1 MKAKGLAI
9 TIIFEA
15 NSANYGESVGNV
27 SSLKKLTRNA
37 GEQYTYISR
46 QALRYNIVDQLG
58 YENAKV
64 VAEGS
69 GEKKVIQ
76 FDKNAT
82 IEEYPELDFFGYMK
96 TVKKGRGEKKDNE
109 EGTKT
114 RSAKVRLSH
123 AISMDTFKGDLDF
136 LTNKGLADRMGENMN
151 ISQAEIHHSYY
162 RYTIVADLDLI
173 GIDTAY
179 NLELGNS
186 EKSERVQRLL
196 DTISF
201 LYRDIKGRRE
211 DLKPLFAI
219 GGVYDVKNPIF
230 QNIVEVK
237 DNRINAKAI
246 KSAIPERMK
255 EETLCGLVEGKFG
268 NDAEVREEL
277 QATSMMAF
285 FEALKVKVGEYYE
298 SC

>member
-1 MKAKGLAI
+1 MKTKGLAI

-27 SSLKKLTRNA
+27 SSLKKVTRNA

-46 QALRYNIVDQLG
+46 QALRYNIVEQLG
-58 YENAKV
+58 YEVADV

-76 FDKNAT
+76 FSKEAT
-82 IEEYPELDFFGYMK
+82 IKDFPELDFFGYMK
-96 TVKKGRGEKKDNE
+96 TEKKSKDAKDT

-136 LTNKGLADRMGENMN
+136 LTNKGLADRINKNMN

-173 GIDTAY
+173 GIDEAY
-179 NLELGNS
+179 GIELTNG

-196 DTISF
+196 DTISL

-237 DNRINAKAI
+237 DNKVNAKAL
-246 KSAIPERMK
+246 KNSIPERMK
-255 EETLCGLVEGKFG
+255 EETLCGIVEGKFH
-268 NDAEVREEL
+268 NDIEIREEL
-277 QATSMMAF
+277 GATSMSEF
-285 FEALKVKVGEYYE
+285 VESLKAKVGEYYE

>member
-1 MKAKGLAI
+1 MKTKGLAI

-27 SSLKKLTRNA
+27 SSLKKVTRNA

-46 QALRYNIVDQLG
+46 QALRYNIVEQLG
-58 YENAKV
+58 YEVADV

-76 FDKNAT
+76 FSKEAT
-82 IEEYPELDFFGYMK
+82 IKDFPELDFFGYMK
-96 TVKKGRGEKKDNE
+96 TEKKSKDAKDT

-114 RSAKVRLSH
+114 RSAKIRLSH

-136 LTNKGLADRMGENMN
+136 LTNKGLADRINKNMN

-173 GIDTAY
+173 GIDEAY
-179 NLELGNS
+179 GIELTNG

-196 DTISF
+196 DTISL

-237 DNRINAKAI
+237 DNKVNAKAL
-246 KSAIPERMK
+246 KNSIPERMK
-255 EETLCGLVEGKFG
+255 EETLCGLVEGKFH
-268 NDAEVREEL
+268 NDIEIKEEL
-277 QATSMMAF
+277 GATSMSEF
-285 FEALKVKVGEYYE
+285 VESLKAKVGEYYE

>member
-1 MKAKGLAI
+1 MKTKGLAI

-27 SSLKKLTRNA
+27 SSLKKVTRNA

-46 QALRYNIVDQLG
+46 QALRYNIVEQLG
-58 YENAKV
+58 YEVADV

-76 FDKNAT
+76 FSKEAT
-82 IEEYPELDFFGYMK
+82 IKDFPELDFFGYMK
-96 TVKKGRGEKKDNE
+96 TEKKSKDAKDT

-136 LTNKGLADRMGENMN
+136 LTNKGLADRINKNMN

-173 GIDTAY
+173 GIDEAY
-179 NLELGNS
+179 GIELANG

-196 DTISF
+196 DTISL

-237 DNRINAKAI
+237 DNKVNAKAL
-246 KSAIPERMK
+246 KNSIPERMK
-255 EETLCGLVEGKFG
+255 EETLCGLVEGKFH
-268 NDAEVREEL
+268 NDIEIKEEL
-277 QATSMMAF
+277 GATSMSEF
-285 FEALKVKVGEYYE
+285 VESLKAKVGEYYE

>member
-1 MKAKGLAI
+1 MKTKGLAI

-27 SSLKKLTRNA
+27 SSLKKVTRNA

-46 QALRYNIVDQLG
+46 QALRYNIVEQLG
-58 YENAKV
+58 YEVADV

-76 FDKNAT
+76 FSKEAT
-82 IEEYPELDFFGYMK
+82 IKDFPELDFFGYMK
-96 TVKKGRGEKKDNE
+96 TEKKSKDAKDT

-136 LTNKGLADRMGENMN
+136 LTNKGLADRINKNMN

-173 GIDTAY
+173 GIDEAY
-179 NLELGNS
+179 GIELTNG

-196 DTISF
+196 DTISL

-237 DNRINAKAI
+237 DNKVNAKAL
-246 KSAIPERMK
+246 KNSIPERMK
-255 EETLCGLVEGKFG
+255 EETLCGLVEGKFH
-268 NDAEVREEL
+268 NDIEIKEEL
-277 QATSMMAF
+277 GATSMSEF
-285 FEALKVKVGEYYE
+285 VESLKAKVGEYYE

>member
-1 MKAKGLAI
+1 MKTKGLAI

-27 SSLKKLTRNA
+27 SSLKKVTRNA

-46 QALRYNIVDQLG
+46 QALRYNIVEQLG
-58 YENAKV
+58 YEVADV

-76 FDKNAT
+76 FSKEAT
-82 IEEYPELDFFGYMK
+82 IKDFPELDFFGYMK
-96 TVKKGRGEKKDNE
+96 TEKKSKDAKDT

-136 LTNKGLADRMGENMN
+136 LTNKGLADRINKNMN

-173 GIDTAY
+173 GIDEAY
-179 NLELGNS
+179 GIELTNG

-196 DTISF
+196 DTISL

-237 DNRINAKAI
+237 DNKVNAKAL
-246 KSAIPERMK
+246 KNSIPERMK
-255 EETLCGLVEGKFG
+255 EETLCGLVEGKFH
-268 NDAEVREEL
+268 NDIEIREEL
-277 QATSMMAF
+277 GATSMSEF
-285 FEALKVKVGEYYE
+285 VESLKAKVGEYYE

>member
-1 MKAKGLAI
+1 MKTKGLAI

-27 SSLKKLTRNA
+27 SSLKKVTRNA

-46 QALRYNIVDQLG
+46 QALRYNIVEQLG
-58 YENAKV
+58 YEVADV

-76 FDKNAT
+76 FSKEAT
-82 IEEYPELDFFGYMK
+82 IKDFPELDFFGYMK
-96 TVKKGRGEKKDNE
+96 TEKKSKDAKDT

-136 LTNKGLADRMGENMN
+136 LTNKGLADRINKNMN

-173 GIDTAY
+173 GIDEAY
-179 NLELGNS
+179 GIELTNG

-196 DTISF
+196 DTISL

-237 DNRINAKAI
+237 DNKVNAKAL
-246 KSAIPERMK
+246 KNSIPERMK
-255 EETLCGLVEGKFG
+255 EETICGLVEGKFH
-268 NDAEVREEL
+268 NDIEIREEL
-277 QATSMMAF
+277 GATSMSEF
-285 FEALKVKVGEYYE
+285 VESLKAKVGEYYE

>member
-1 MKAKGLAI
+1 MKTKGLAI

-27 SSLKKLTRNA
+27 SSLKKVTRNA

-46 QALRYNIVDQLG
+46 QALRYNIVEQLG
-58 YENAKV
+58 YEVADV

-76 FDKNAT
+76 FSKEAT
-82 IEEYPELDFFGYMK
+82 IKDFPELDFFGYMK
-96 TVKKGRGEKKDNE
+96 TEKKSKDAKDT

-136 LTNKGLADRMGENMN
+136 LTNKGLADRINKNMN

-173 GIDTAY
+173 GIDEAY
-179 NLELGNS
+179 GIELTNG

-196 DTISF
+196 DTISL

-237 DNRINAKAI
+237 DNKVNAKAL
-246 KSAIPERMK
+246 KNNIPERMK
-255 EETLCGLVEGKFG
+255 EETICGLVEGKFH
-268 NDAEVREEL
+268 NDIEIREEL
-277 QATSMMAF
+277 GATSMS
-285 FEALKVKVGEYYE
+285 ELVESLKAKVGEYYE

>member
-1 MKAKGLAI
+1 MKTKGLAI

-27 SSLKKLTRNA
+27 SSLKKVTRNA

-46 QALRYNIVDQLG
+46 QALRYNIVEQLG
-58 YENAKV
+58 YEVADV

-76 FDKNAT
+76 FSKEAT
-82 IEEYPELDFFGYMK
+82 IKDFPELDFFGYMK
-96 TVKKGRGEKKDNE
+96 TEKKSKDAKDT

-136 LTNKGLADRMGENMN
+136 LTNKGLADRINKNMN

-173 GIDTAY
+173 GIDEAY
-179 NLELGNS
+179 GIELANG

-196 DTISF
+196 DTISL

-237 DNRINAKAI
+237 DNKVNAKAL
-246 KSAIPERMK
+246 KNNIPERMK
-255 EETLCGLVEGKFG
+255 EETLCGLVEGKFH
-268 NDAEVREEL
+268 NDIEIKEEL
-277 QATSMMAF
+277 GATSMSEF
-285 FEALKVKVGEYYE
+285 VESLKAKVGEYYE